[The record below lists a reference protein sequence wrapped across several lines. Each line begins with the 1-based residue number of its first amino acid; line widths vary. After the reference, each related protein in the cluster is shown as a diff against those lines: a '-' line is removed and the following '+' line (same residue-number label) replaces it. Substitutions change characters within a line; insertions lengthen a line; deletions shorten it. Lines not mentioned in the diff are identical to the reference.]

1 MTISGHV
8 ADLAGVMALL
18 ANAAGTD
25 GVTLVGVCGQAG
37 AGKTTLCYRITEAMP
52 DFAVRLD
59 CDRFSAFSHP
69 ERQRRIDLAVA
80 SGDPARAEAEENP
93 RNWYDWEGISTALRA
108 LREKRRFEWDRAWNR
123 DNGLLDARYGIS
135 LPSSGPALVL
145 CDCIYLLH
153 DPVRQW
159 FDLTL
164 LVQASAE
171 AVDDRRR
178 RRAKD
183 SADLAKARRNRFEC
197 PYFEAYG
204 FRADCLV
211 GPLGEA

>member
-1 MTISGHV
+1 MTTPRHI
-8 ADLAGVMALL
+8 ADLDGVMAVL
-18 ANAAGTD
+18 ANAAGKD
-25 GVTLVGVCGQAG
+25 GVTLVGVCGHAG
-37 AGKTTLCYRITEAMP
+37 AGKTTLCDRITAAMP
-52 DFAVRLD
+52 GIAFRLD
-59 CDRFSAFSHP
+59 CDRFSAFSYP
-69 ERQRRIDLAVA
+69 ERIRRIELAA
-80 SGDPARAEAEENP
+80 ESGDKTRLEAEENP
-93 RNWYDWEGISTALRA
+93 RNWYGWEGTSTALRS
-108 LREKRRFEWDRAWNR
+108 LREKRWFEWDRAWNR
-123 DNGLLDARYGIS
+123 ENGLLDARYGIS

-164 LVQASAE
+164 LVQASE
-171 AVDDRRR
+171 ESVHDRRR

-183 SADLAKARRNRFEC
+183 NADLAKARRDRFEC